1 MLQKKGVSYL
11 RQILNSIYVRLFSK
25 HHTRLKHI
33 KSWNT
38 PYTSECKTDNF
49 LFTGPSLFCKSIF
62 QLQIC
67 NSLLPLYTLFFLK
80 TFVFPDFLSFLCHI
94 NSILKK
100 DCLNYREELRDWARW
115 NSDNLRNF
123 PKGAKTRPEHRSYNL
138 KQKKD
143 EKIYPFTWRNW
154 PAQPES

>member
-1 MLQKKGVSYL
+1 MTTKTKIVLDADVIIHFIKAERFNLLLDIFPEYEYL
-11 RQILNSIYVRLFSK
+11 ILDVVYCD
-25 HHTRLKHI
+25 I

-100 DCLNYREELRDWARW
+100 DCLNYREELRDWAR
-115 NSDNLRNF
+115 
-123 PKGAKTRPEHRSYNL
+123 
-138 KQKKD
+138 
-143 EKIYPFTWRNW
+143 
-154 PAQPES
+154 